1 MASLVA
7 TEIFIARA
15 KKSLSKKMRKEW
27 HELLNVDHLNKIDC
41 WATLEDLQLVIPFYS
56 PKFKQII
63 TNSKKP
69 AACIASHDLTFSTSY
84 IVAVLFLLVKAT
96 RPMTFQFLTVQ
107 MIHSINKEGLID
119 LTTFKTQSR
128 YGFDSLLFSEE
139 VLTTINSYISFIRPR
154 LNPSCEYLLVNRN
167 GIQLSKFS
175 DVFGRIV
182 FNAIGKYIHPT
193 RYRQIVETE
202 SSQRLS
208 FEDQFLLSEDQ
219 KHTSNVAKIHYK
231 KLRSQDVAL
240 KGAKCMEKL
249 RNSSK
254 SINQL
259 KEINKT
265 VEQVD
270 FITANTESKSINVNA
285 SNYKRKK
292 KTAFS
297 DIEDEFLKQG
307 IVKHGVGRW
316 SMILTD
322 KSYTFDSSRKTSTLQ
337 VRAKL
342 KGFI

>member
-1 MASLVA
+1 
-7 TEIFIARA
+7 
-15 KKSLSKKMRKEW
+15 
-27 HELLNVDHLNKIDC
+27 
-41 WATLEDLQLVIPFYS
+41 
-56 PKFKQII
+56 
-63 TNSKKP
+63 
-69 AACIASHDLTFSTSY
+69 
-84 IVAVLFLLVKAT
+84 
-96 RPMTFQFLTVQ
+96 